1 MHILTNWWNNDI
13 LILHCSISDISL
25 FRKCSLNLAILT
37 KVKNKGWWIIV
48 KIKEKINLI
57 LVWIFPVIAI
67 WLYPRYK
74 YMSLGKY
81 DMFAAGMY
89 NFYIGNILACLV
101 AIMLIQIWKN
111 LRLWTKWHL
120 LACLC
125 NLVLFGYVSAEGII
139 PRRSIK

>member
-1 MHILTNWWNNDI
+1 M
-13 LILHCSISDISL
+13 
-25 FRKCSLNLAILT
+25 
-37 KVKNKGWWIIV
+37 

-125 NLVLFGYVSAEGII
+125 NLVLFGYVGVGLFLINLGKMFPVGVFIVSDIRNLIFVETIYLFFLIKKLKRSDVDLKRIYGIL
-139 PRRSIK
+139 

>member
-1 MHILTNWWNNDI
+1 M
-13 LILHCSISDISL
+13 
-25 FRKCSLNLAILT
+25 
-37 KVKNKGWWIIV
+37 

-125 NLVLFGYVSAEGII
+125 NLVLFGYVGVGLFLINLGKMFPVGVFIVSDIRNLIFVETIYLFFLI
-139 PRRSIK
+139 KKLKRSDVD